1 MLRVRTALETRAY
14 VRYRSA
20 WLRGFLASVLIL
32 VVVALGVMLIK
43 VRIDMAAW
51 LRPQADALFAGAR
64 LDEGAVTARLDEFTR
79 LFVLQTALV
88 PVAVLFFAAWLSR
101 VVMNIPALGG
111 GVPNTSPRRA
121 FIYTLIPIVN
131 LWKVPGIVQDA
142 VYRVDPQGGGF
153 FMVLLAW
160 LGLVGSWIAGLVAQF
175 VLGALMIEDLDRAT
189 TRMAMWQSF
198 WRSFDLS
205 MGVQVALDLLVAIGS
220 VTLVVVIAR
229 VELRSH
235 ARDREIRQ
243 GAVAAGVGLPA
254 S

>member
-20 WLRGFLASVLIL
+20 WLRGLIASGFIL
-32 VVVALGVMLIK
+32 VVVVLGVMLIK
-43 VRIDMAAW
+43 VRVDIAAW
-51 LRPQADALFAGAR
+51 LRPQADALFAGAQ
-64 LDEGAVTARLDEFTR
+64 LDRSAIAARLDAFAR
-79 LFVLQTALV
+79 VFLLQTALV
-88 PVAVLFFAAWLSR
+88 PVATLFFAAWLSR

-111 GVPNTSPRRA
+111 GMPKTSPRRA

-153 FMVLLAW
+153 FMVLVAW
-160 LGLVGSWIAGLVAQF
+160 IGLVGSTLAGFVAQF
-175 VLGALMIEDLDRAT
+175 VLGALLIEDLNRAET
-189 TRMAMWQSF
+189 SQAMSQSF
-198 WRSFDLS
+198 WRIFDLG
-205 MGVQVALDLLVAIGS
+205 MVVQVAQDLLVAMGS
-220 VTLVVVIAR
+220 LLLVVVIAR

-243 GAVAAGVGLPA
+243 GAMAAGIGLPA